1 MTIYQ
6 GDQYAIP
13 INIDRN
19 GITQTG
25 SDLQKLEVVL
35 AGINKTYPGE
45 VVYNSGTQKFLFP
58 LTQDETL
65 QLEEDSYDIVVRP
78 LFNDG
83 TIKGWKKAG
92 NVSVVAMEGATVI

>member
-13 INIDRN
+13 ITIERN
-19 GITQTG
+19 GITQTAN
-25 SDLQKLEVVL
+25 DLQKLEVVL
-35 AGINKTYPGE
+35 AGINKVYPGE

-58 LTQDETL
+58 LSQEETL
-65 QLEEDSYDIVVRP
+65 QLEEDSYDILVRP

-83 TIKGWKKAG
+83 SIRGWKKAG
-92 NVSVVAMEGATVI
+92 NITVIEMEGADAL